1 MFKSALSSVF
11 LSFFWQSM
19 KLKIGFN
26 GGQHHVEVTN
36 NATVSDL
43 KIKLSNL
50 IPIGIQRLEFG
61 ELVLEGGKTL
71 QSYQIGRD
79 ATVLLRQI
87 YVITVQEFGLPRQKC
102 GLVFHKDNTIGD
114 LKQMLVKYGLI

>member
-1 MFKSALSSVF
+1 M
-11 LSFFWQSM
+11 SM
-19 KLKIGFN
+19 KLKIEFN
-26 GGQHHVEVTN
+26 GGQHHVEVSN

-50 IPIGIQRLEFG
+50 IPIGIQRLEFDE

-79 ATVLLRQI
+79 ATVLRQI
-87 YVITVQEFGLPRQKC
+87 YVITVQEFGLPHQKC

-114 LKQMLVKYGLI
+114 LKQMLVKYGFDLATVRLTKTKFEIP